1 MTLEEVI
8 DFFAPEQ
15 STTDAVTKWL
25 EESGISP
32 SRFAISANKQVLTL
46 PTIMWNILDVL
57 VVTRNANIL
66 ISVDSI

>member
-46 PTIMWNILDVL
+46 PKIMWSILDVP
-57 VVTRNANIL
+57 
-66 ISVDSI
+66 VDSKKC